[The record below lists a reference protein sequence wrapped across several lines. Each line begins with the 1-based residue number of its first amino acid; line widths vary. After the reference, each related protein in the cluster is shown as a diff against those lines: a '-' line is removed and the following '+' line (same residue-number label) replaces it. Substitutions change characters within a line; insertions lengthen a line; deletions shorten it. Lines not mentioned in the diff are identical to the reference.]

1 MIKIK
6 KIWGGSVLIEKNN
19 KFYVFFCWF
28 SSKTRSSS
36 YCKFVF
42 SQKNQ
47 HFHVFFHLNV
57 QAKNM
62 FCHIFSVLLC
72 SFSDFQWVIELYF
85 WQKYEK
91 ICIFFIHLP
100 YIKTEKPI
108 GNWCQNFFCTPANF
122 FHACYKKTT
131 IIGMVKV

>member
-6 KIWGGSVLIEKNN
+6 KIWGGQYLLRKPINFMFFFADFHQKQGLLLIANLIFHK
-19 KFYVFFCWF
+19 
-28 SSKTRSSS
+28 
-36 YCKFVF
+36 
-42 SQKNQ
+42 KNQ

-108 GNWCQNFFCTPANF
+108 GNWCQNFFALQQIFSTYVPKFNS
-122 FHACYKKTT
+122 K
-131 IIGMVKV
+131 MNL